1 MAVVTEY
8 GSLYMGKVLNTDP
21 QELAGNEYAGG
32 RVYSSLERINIGVGD
47 EANSRYFI
55 ARLPKAAVLLPTTM
69 YRVTAA
75 VTGTFDVGD
84 VSNVDAL
91 IDGSAGAANTTSMLG
106 NPVATTWVPG
116 VVDIGK
122 PLWQLIGYASSGV
135 APSQIDL
142 YVTLLGSTQ
151 ATAAADIFFNFQYTL
166 PG

>member
-8 GSLYMGKVLNTDP
+8 GSLYMGKVLDTDP

-32 RVYSSLERINIGVGD
+32 RIYSSLDRINIAVGD
-47 EANSRYFI
+47 EANSKYFI
-55 ARLPKAAVLLPTTM
+55 ARIPKLAILLPTTS

-75 VTGTFDVGD
+75 VTGTFDMGD
-84 VSNVDAL
+84 VSNIDAL
-91 IDGSAGAANTTSMLG
+91 IDGSAGAANTTSFLG
-106 NPVATTWVPG
+106 DPVATTWVPG
-116 VVDIGK
+116 VTDIGK
-122 PLWQLIGYASSGV
+122 PLWQLIGYASSGA
-135 APSQIDL
+135 APNQIDL